1 MASVEATA
9 TDTRSRI
16 KAINRAIVAEEK
28 RLRAKHRW
36 LAHQDALGM
45 GLFVG
50 SLLTIGG
57 LAWGY
62 LAGHLPWWAIVLVM
76 GLPISILHELE
87 HDLIHNQYFK
97 GSVRLQNF
105 MFLVIWWSKLNASP
119 WYRREQHLRHHRRS
133 GQPDDA
139 EERLIGLG
147 VRAGWYRILIAVHPI
162 FSWPMVPS
170 VKRADPKWHIMWGIR
185 QSAPAFALFTLVLL
199 VQPLLHLLQALVP
212 SVAPAGLVRLF
223 DVLMVLWVAPNVLRQ
238 TCLAL
243 VSSYSHYYGDIPE
256 NDVFYQNQ
264 IMDHP
269 LLWPMQL
276 YCFNFGSTHIIHHF
290 VVQQPFY
297 LRQLV
302 AKVAHAEMLRQGVRR
317 NDFGVIARANR
328 WGNEP
333 CPPQPASG

>member
-1 MASVEATA
+1 MEDTAPA

-45 GLFVG
+45 ACFVG
-50 SLLTIGG
+50 SLVAIGG
-57 LAWGY
+57 FVWAYFAGY
-62 LAGHLPWWAIVLVM
+62 LPWWAAVLLI

-87 HDLIHNQYFK
+87 HDLIHSQFFK
-97 GSVRLQNF
+97 GSERVQTF
-105 MFLVIWWSKLNASP
+105 MLFVIWWTKLNASP

-147 VRAGWYRILIAVHPI
+147 VRAGFYRVLIAMHPI
-162 FSWPMVPS
+162 FSNPMVPKI
-170 VKRADPKWHIMWGIR
+170 KRVDPKWRVMWGIR
-185 QSAPAFALFTLVLL
+185 QSAPAFVMFALILFGWPLVHLFDALL
-199 VQPLLHLLQALVP
+199 PE
-212 SVAPAGLVRLF
+212 VAPAGLLRLF
-223 DVLMVLWVAPNVLRQ
+223 DVLMVLWAGPNIIRQ

-243 VSSYSHYYGDIPE
+243 ISSYSHYYGDIPE

-269 LLWPMQL
+269 ILWPMQL
-276 YCFNFGSTHIIHHF
+276 YCFNFGSTHIVHHF

-297 LRQLV
+297 LRQMC
-302 AKVAHAEMLRQGVRR
+302 ARAAHAEMLRQGVRR
-317 NDFGVIARANR
+317 NDFGVIRRANR
-328 WGNEP
+328 WGN
-333 CPPQPASG
+333 QPSPSQSA

>member
-1 MASVEATA
+1 MEEIAD
-9 TDTRSRI
+9 DTRSRI

-36 LAHQDALGM
+36 LAYQDGLGAII
-45 GLFVG
+45 FVG
-50 SLLTIGG
+50 SLVVMGVI
-57 LAWGY
+57 AWAY
-62 LAGHLPWWAIVLVM
+62 LAGHVAWWVPVLAM

-87 HDLIHNQYFK
+87 HDLIHNQFFK
-97 GSVRLQNF
+97 GRERVQSF
-105 MFLVIWWSKLNASP
+105 MFWVIWWSKLNASP

-147 VRAGWYRILIAVHPI
+147 VRAGWYRVLIAMHPI
-162 FSWPMVPS
+162 FAGPMVPI
-170 VKRADPKWHIMWGIR
+170 VKRADPKWRVRKGTR
-185 QSAPAFALFTLVLL
+185 ESAPAFVMFALVLF
-199 VQPLLHLLQALVP
+199 VQPLLHAFEAILP
-212 SVAPAGLVRLF
+212 GVAPAGLLRLF

-276 YCFNFGSTHIIHHF
+276 YCFNFGSTHIVHHF

-297 LRQLV
+297 LRQMV

-328 WGNEP
+328 WRRDAG
-333 CPPQPASG
+333 AKAAA